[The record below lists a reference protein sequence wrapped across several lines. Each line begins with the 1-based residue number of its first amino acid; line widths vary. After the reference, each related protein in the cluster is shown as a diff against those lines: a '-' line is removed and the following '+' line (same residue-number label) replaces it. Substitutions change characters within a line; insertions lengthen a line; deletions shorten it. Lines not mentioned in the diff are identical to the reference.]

1 MSYYKVKA
9 YAGHEGAGKSKL
21 LTFAI
26 EADSITGAITI
37 ARKMPMVKHTRN
49 NAIKSCELISK
60 ETFDILRQDS
70 AYKDCKG
77 YKENRE

>member
-1 MSYYKVKA
+1 MSYYRVKA

-37 ARKMPMVKHTRN
+37 ARRMPMVKHSRPT
-49 NAIKSCELISK
+49 AIKDVVEISQAEFEK
-60 ETFDILRQDS
+60 LRQSS

-77 YKENRE
+77 YRE

>member
-1 MSYYKVKA
+1 MNYYKVKA

-37 ARKMPMVKHTRN
+37 ARKMPMVKHTRTT
-49 NAIKSCELISK
+49 AIKDVIEISPAEFEK
-60 ETFDILRQDS
+60 LRQDS
-70 AYKDCKG
+70 AYKNCKG
-77 YKENRE
+77 YKER

>member
-26 EADSITGAITI
+26 EADSITGARTIT
-37 ARKMPMVKHTRN
+37 RKMPMVKHTRAT
-49 NAIKSCELISK
+49 AIKDVIEISQAEFEK
-60 ETFDILRQDS
+60 LRQES
-70 AYKDCKG
+70 AYRDCKG
-77 YKENRE
+77 YKK